1 MSYERRWNV
10 DLIRLDMD
18 IQGWN
23 QRELARRAGLSEQV
37 ISLFLLG
44 TSQTA
49 KTAAAIARAFGYK
62 TSRRYLISKHQERVA

>member
-1 MSYERRWNV
+1 VRHNRFDV
-10 DLIRLDMD
+10 DLIRRDMD

-23 QRELARRAGLSEQV
+23 QRELARLAGLSEQV
-37 ISLFLLG
+37 VSMFMSG

-49 KTAAAIARAFGYK
+49 KTAIAIARAFGYK